1 MIKDRLFRGTQPF
14 DIATWQYVVYK
25 CTGLHVSWMH
35 VPCPHSL
42 QGGHTCKLTEPQQ
55 IQTLKSE
62 TSGLISLCQFIRIP
76 FITVLRRW
84 LKKGVDFKSS
94 LVYQVR
100 NWQADLPMLAV
111 QLQESCS
118 VALQPASLP
127 TAGEMCY
134 KNYTTGTKTPH
145 TVLCRVSPMHVVKAE
160 CFQLVAC
167 RHAFLGPVNYQ
178 PEISLL
184 ECSSGLLLLKPK
196 PPPLSGLLRD
206 PVFVFP
212 EVMEPRCKLLY
223 LWQQSLFLR
232 EEKKNINVGTGRA
245 LPPAMHYCN
254 PHAQPLSDLLITP
267 TSFSNTIPNEITV
280 WCLPFLPPT
289 LTTVGKGN
297 F

>member
-1 MIKDRLFRGTQPF
+1 MHW
-14 DIATWQYVVYK
+14 IACILDACALPPQSTGRTHMQINWTPTNSNSKIRDQWPDLTLPVYK
-25 CTGLHVSWMH
+25 DPIHNCSQKVTEEGSWFQIKSSVSSKKLTSWPSHVS
-35 VPCPHSL
+35 CAIAGEL
-42 QGGHTCKLTEPQQ
+42 
-55 IQTLKSE
+55 
-62 TSGLISLCQFIRIP
+62 F
-76 FITVLRRW
+76 
-84 LKKGVDFKSS
+84 
-94 LVYQVR
+94 
-100 NWQADLPMLAV
+100 
-111 QLQESCS
+111 

-232 EEKKNINVGTGRA
+232 EEKKNIMLEREE
-245 LPPAMHYCN
+245 C
-254 PHAQPLSDLLITP
+254 
-267 TSFSNTIPNEITV
+267 
-280 WCLPFLPPT
+280 CLPQCITAILMLSPY
-289 LTTVGKGN
+289 LIC
-297 F
+297 